1 VKHSD
6 SHVLLGI
13 KPHHRSSRMKGDDMI
28 AKILVSAA
36 IALGCCVGG
45 AALVR
50 AETDPVGTD
59 PNPFGALGCSCPETA
74 SPGSPV
80 LMEELER
87 GIWGGLSAS
96 PSNRDLS

>member
-1 VKHSD
+1 
-6 SHVLLGI
+6 
-13 KPHHRSSRMKGDDMI
+13 MKEDDMI
-28 AKILVSAA
+28 TKILVSAA

-74 SPGSPV
+74 SPASPA